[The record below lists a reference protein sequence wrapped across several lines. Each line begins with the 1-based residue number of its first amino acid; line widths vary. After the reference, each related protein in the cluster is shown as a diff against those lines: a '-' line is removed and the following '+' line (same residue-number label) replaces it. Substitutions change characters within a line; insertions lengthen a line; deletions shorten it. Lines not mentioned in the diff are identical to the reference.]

1 MEGHRNA
8 ISGQARVEGVA
19 LQVGD
24 VQGGVHVHS
33 HAPALL
39 PVPQQLPPAPAHLLG
54 REGELAALDGELNA
68 PPPPGGRCLVLI
80 GPAGVGKSALA
91 GSWLRRRA
99 AEFPDGLFYAD
110 LRSHAPGGP
119 TDPVEVLGA
128 FLRALGLAR
137 APAELHE
144 AAALWRSAAAN
155 RRIGVLLDSAATAA
169 QVRALL
175 PGAEHSV
182 TVVTSR
188 TRLDGLAMDGAG
200 FLPVGLIDREAATG
214 LLAQRIGAARV
225 AAELPA
231 VEQVVSRCAGLPL
244 AICVAGARM
253 ASRPRQPLAAT
264 AEALR
269 READRL
275 AALRLDGE
283 SAVRGALD
291 ASYRVLDPAAGRLY
305 RLLGQLPL
313 TEFTPESAGAAAELP
328 LADADATLDLLAGT
342 HLLEERGEGR
352 YRFHD
357 LVRLHARETG
367 QAEDSPEQCEAAVR
381 RVGEHYLAAATAAEA
396 LIMPSHRRMAR
407 DYRQPPLHVPEFTEE
422 AAALGW
428 FDRERD
434 QLMAVLRDATGNRRH
449 TLTWQLADA
458 MQPMFVRLRPHA
470 MQLETNTLGLAAARE
485 VGDRDAEQRMLTSL
499 GQGRRNAGRI
509 EESADWFA
517 QALAVAEALGDRKG
531 KGQALIGLGHA
542 HRDLGEL
549 DAARARFEQ
558 ALAHWEAIGYRRGV
572 GLLRVALG
580 EVATDAA
587 DEAEAVR
594 QLSSA
599 VEDFAAV
606 GDQYEV
612 YRARAIRGRAYLV
625 FGRYGQA
632 GAELEAARA
641 GFVAAGAPHWQAR
654 SIEWLGELALAQGE
668 LDVAGERF
676 AASHELYRSLAAPD
690 TARLARRIEQ
700 LPPG

>member
-1 MEGHRNA
+1 M
-8 ISGQARVEGVA
+8 
-19 LQVGD
+19 
-24 VQGGVHVHS
+24 
-33 HAPALL
+33 
-39 PVPQQLPPAPAHLLG
+39 PQQLPPAPSRLLG
-54 REGELAALDGELNA
+54 RENELAALDRELTT
-68 PPPPGGRCLVLI
+68 PSPPGGRYLLLV
-80 GPAGVGKSALA
+80 GPAGVGKTALA

-137 APAELHE
+137 VPAELHE
-144 AAALWRSAAAN
+144 AAALWRSATAS
-155 RRIGVLLDSAATAA
+155 RRIGILLDSAATAA

-175 PGAEHSV
+175 PGAEGSV

-188 TRLDGLAMDGAG
+188 TRLDGLSMDGAAV
-200 FLPVGLIDREAATG
+200 FPVGLIDRAAATE
-214 LLAQRIGAARV
+214 LLTRRIGEDRV

-283 SAVRGALD
+283 TAVRGALD
-291 ASYRVLDPAAGRLY
+291 ASYRVLDRAAGRLY

-313 TEFTPESAGAAAELP
+313 TEFTPETAGAAAELSW
-328 LADADATLDLLAGT
+328 ADADATLDLLAGT
-342 HLLEERGEGR
+342 HLLEERGDGR

-357 LVRLHARETG
+357 LVRLHARERG
-367 QAEDSPEQCEAAVR
+367 QAEDPPEQCEAAVR
-381 RVGEHYLAAATAAEA
+381 RVGEHYLAATTVAEA
-396 LIMPSHRRMAR
+396 LIMPSHRFLAR
-407 DYRQPPLHVPEFTEE
+407 DYLQPPLHVPEFTEE
-422 AAALGW
+422 TEALDW

-434 QLMAVLRDATGNRRH
+434 QLAAVLREASRNRRY
-449 TLTWQLADA
+449 TLVWQLADA
-458 MQPMFVRLRPHA
+458 MQPMFIRLRSYA
-470 MQLETNTLGLAAARE
+470 LQLEAHTLALDATRKA
-485 VGDRDAEQRMLTSL
+485 GDRIAEQWILTSG
-499 GQGRRNAGRI
+499 GQGLRGAGKTR
-509 EESADWFA
+509 ESAQWYADALVVA
-517 QALAVAEALGDRKG
+517 QENGDRRAE
-531 KGQALIGLGHA
+531 GQALIGLGHA

-549 DAARARFEQ
+549 DSARARFEQ
-558 ALAHWEAIGYRRGV
+558 ALVLWEAIGYRRGV

-587 DEAEAVR
+587 DEAESVR
-594 QLSSA
+594 QLSA
-599 VEDFAAV
+599 AIEDFTAV

-612 YRARAIRGRAYLV
+612 FRAQAIRGRAYLMAR
-625 FGRYGQA
+625 RYEQA
-632 GAELEAARA
+632 EADLAAARA

-654 SIEWLGELALAQGE
+654 SIEWLGELALAKGE
-668 LDVAGERF
+668 VDLARKRF
-676 AASHELYRSLAAPD
+676 TSSCELYRSVAAPD
-690 TARLARRIEQ
+690 TARLARRVEE
-700 LPPG
+700 LVGG